1 MTTREYAPGRTRPEC
16 ERLRCQ
22 ARLWE
27 PDTAALLD
35 RVDLQ
40 PGAICADVGCGSG
53 EAMRLMADRVGPA
66 GLVLGVDV
74 DVDLGRDAIERLDAT
89 GYRQCHFIRADIES
103 PTGSAAMPVGSGF
116 DLVFARLILGHLCD
130 PVAALRRMWAWTAP
144 GGSLVVQELN
154 LRSLSVLPRLDVV
167 STWLEFFAG
176 LDPGLD
182 LGHRL
187 PALFTEAGIGEPDDS
202 HVGTRMGRLDGPIS
216 GLLTDIYCSALPTA
230 LARDQITEAE
240 SDRWLAAMADVVA
253 TAGHHIALWPSLVGV
268 RKRKPA

>member
-16 ERLRCQ
+16 ERLRRQ

-27 PDTAALLD
+27 PDTATLLD

-103 PTGSAAMPVGSGF
+103 PTGSAG
-116 DLVFARLILGHLCD
+116 
-130 PVAALRRMWAWTAP
+130 
-144 GGSLVVQELN
+144 
-154 LRSLSVLPRLDVV
+154 
-167 STWLEFFAG
+167 
-176 LDPGLD
+176 
-182 LGHRL
+182 
-187 PALFTEAGIGEPDDS
+187 
-202 HVGTRMGRLDGPIS
+202 
-216 GLLTDIYCSALPTA
+216 
-230 LARDQITEAE
+230 
-240 SDRWLAAMADVVA
+240 
-253 TAGHHIALWPSLVGV
+253 
-268 RKRKPA
+268 